1 MTAPRPLAAVEPVAD
16 LDLARMLRTIA
27 DRERARHPARQRGA
41 RPAPRVDGRET
52 ASSLEV
58 AKERLLVWG
67 IRVGGNPGPCF
78 EDIELT
84 VQGRRF
90 LAAVDV

>member
-1 MTAPRPLAAVEPVAD
+1 MTAPRPLTDVEPVAD

-27 DRERARHPARQRGA
+27 DRDAPDTQLDSAALARRLGW
-41 RPAPRVDGRET
+41 T
-52 ASSLEV
+52 AAQTATSLEV

-90 LAAVDV
+90 LAAVDA